1 MRTVII
7 NQNEAGQR
15 LDKFLLKYM
24 NLAGK
29 SFIYKMLRKKNIV
42 LNDKKCDGS
51 EKLNTGDEVKLFLSE
66 ETIEKFTENKTAK
79 LDVDTSALDIVFE
92 NDDIMIINKP
102 AGMLSQKAESGD
114 ISLVE
119 LVTAYLVNKGKLSE
133 EDLKT
138 FKPAV
143 CNRLDLNTS
152 GLVVAG
158 KSLAGLQ
165 VMSDAFKCRAIKK
178 YYLCIVDGVILKA
191 DRIDAYIYKDEA
203 LNRVEICDVDREGAQ
218 HIVTE
223 YEPIS
228 TNGKLTLLR
237 VHLITGRSHQIRAH
251 LAAIG
256 HPVIGDNKYGDVVK
270 NRYFRGRY
278 KVKSQLLHAYKLVM
292 PEFNGDFSELSGKT
306 FESQIPDGFVAV
318 AEGEGLSL

>member
-42 LNDKKCDGS
+42 LNNKKCDGS
-51 EKLNTGDEVKLFLSE
+51 ERLNSGDEVKLFLSE
-66 ETIEKFTENKTAK
+66 ETIWKFMETKTSQ
-79 LDVDTSALDIVFE
+79 LDIDTSGLNIIYE
-92 NDDIMIINKP
+92 DDNIMIIDKP

-119 LVTAYLVNKGKLSE
+119 LITAYLIKSGSITE
-133 EDLKT
+133 ENLKT

-143 CNRLDLNTS
+143 CNRLDRNTS

-165 VMSDAFKCRAIKK
+165 VMAEAFKKRTISK
-178 YYLCIVDGVILKA
+178 YYLCVVDGVITTKS
-191 DRIDAYIYKDEA
+191 RVDAYIYKDEA
-203 LNRVEICDVDREGAQ
+203 ANKVTLCGADHEEAQ
-218 HIVTE
+218 HIITK
-223 YEPIS
+223 YEPICD
-228 TNGKLTLLR
+228 NGSLTLLR

-251 LAAIG
+251 LSALG
-256 HPVIGDNKYGDVVK
+256 HPVIGDNKYGNIMLNRKFRKEYGIK
-270 NRYFRGRY
+270 N
-278 KVKSQLLHAYKLVM
+278 QLLHAYELIM
-292 PEFNGDFSELSGKT
+292 PKFNERLENISGQTFAARLPEDFE
-306 FESQIPDGFVAV
+306 AV
-318 AEGEGLSL
+318 LRGEGLKL

>member
-42 LNDKKCDGS
+42 LNNKKCDGS

-143 CNRLDLNTS
+143 CNRLDRNTS

-165 VMSDAFKCRAIKK
+165 VMSDAFKSRAIKK

-203 LNRVEICDVDREGAQ
+203 LNRVEICDADREGAQ
-218 HIVTE
+218 RIVTE

-292 PEFNGDFSELSGKT
+292 PEFNGDFMEISGKT

>member
-51 EKLNTGDEVKLFLSE
+51 EKLNIGDEVKLFLSD
-66 ETIEKFTENKTAK
+66 ETIEKFTEEKTTQ
-79 LDVDTSALDIVFE
+79 VDIDTTGLNIIYE
-92 NDDIMIINKP
+92 DDNIMIVDKP
-102 AGMLSQKAESGD
+102 VGVLSQRAESSD

-119 LVTAYLVNKGKLSE
+119 LITAYLIKSGQITTDN
-133 EDLKT
+133 LKT
-138 FKPAV
+138 FKPSV
-143 CNRLDLNTS
+143 CNRLDRNTS

-158 KSLAGLQ
+158 KSLTGLQ
-165 VMSDAFKCRAIKK
+165 VMAEAFKKRTIKK
-178 YYLCIVDGVILKA
+178 YYLCIVEGVIT
-191 DRIDAYIYKDEA
+191 DRTRADAYIYKDEA
-203 LNRVEICDVDREGAQ
+203 LNKVTLCDTDHEEAQ

-228 TNGKLTLLR
+228 NNGRLTLLR

-251 LAAIG
+251 LAALG
-256 HPVIGDNKYGDVVK
+256 HPVIGDNKYGNIML
-270 NRYFRGRY
+270 NRSFRKEYGIRN
-278 KVKSQLLHAYKLVM
+278 QLLHAYELIMPKLNGSLDNISGQTFTAKL
-292 PEFNGDFSELSGKT
+292 PGEFETVVK
-306 FESQIPDGFVAV
+306 
-318 AEGEGLSL
+318 GEGLKL

>member
-42 LNDKKCDGS
+42 LNNKKCDGS
-51 EKLNTGDEVKLFLSE
+51 ERLNSGDEVKLFLSE
-66 ETIEKFTENKTAK
+66 ETIQKFIEAKTSQI
-79 LDVDTSALDIVFE
+79 DIDTSALNIIYE
-92 NDDIMIINKP
+92 DDNIMIIDKP

-119 LVTAYLVNKGKLSE
+119 LITAYLIKSGSITE
-133 EDLKT
+133 ENLNT

-143 CNRLDLNTS
+143 CNRLDRNTS

-165 VMSDAFKCRAIKK
+165 VMAEAFKKRTISK
-178 YYLCIVDGVILKA
+178 YYLCVVDGVITTKS
-191 DRIDAYIYKDEA
+191 RVDAYIYKDEA
-203 LNRVEICDVDREGAQ
+203 ANKVTLCGADHEEAQ
-218 HIVTE
+218 HIITE
-223 YEPIS
+223 YEPICD
-228 TNGKLTLLR
+228 NGSLTLLR

-251 LAAIG
+251 LSALG
-256 HPVIGDNKYGDVVK
+256 HPVIGDNKYGNIMLNRKFRKEYGVK
-270 NRYFRGRY
+270 N
-278 KVKSQLLHAYKLVM
+278 QLLHAYELIM
-292 PEFNGDFSELSGKT
+292 PKFNERLENISGHTFTARLPEDFE
-306 FESQIPDGFVAV
+306 AV
-318 AEGEGLSL
+318 LRGEGLKL

>member
-7 NQNEAGQR
+7 NQTEAGQR

-42 LNDKKCDGS
+42 LNNKKCDGS
-51 EKLNTGDEVKLFLSE
+51 ERLNTGDEVKLFLSE
-66 ETIEKFTENKTAK
+66 ETIQKFMESKTSQ
-79 LDVDTSALDIVFE
+79 LDIDTSALNILYE
-92 NDDIMIINKP
+92 DDNVMIIDKP

-119 LVTAYLVNKGKLSE
+119 LITAYLINSGQITE
-133 EDLKT
+133 ENLMT

-143 CNRLDLNTS
+143 CNRLDRNTS

-165 VMSDAFKCRAIKK
+165 VMAEAFKKRTISK
-178 YYLCIVDGVILKA
+178 YYLCVVDGVITSKS
-191 DRIDAYIYKDEA
+191 RVDAYIYKDEA
-203 LNRVEICDVDREGAQ
+203 SNKVTLCEADHEDAQ
-218 HIVTE
+218 HIITE
-223 YEPIS
+223 YEPICN
-228 TNGKLTLLR
+228 NGSLTLLR

-251 LAAIG
+251 LAALG
-256 HPVIGDNKYGDVVK
+256 HPVIGDNKYGNIMLNRKFRKEYGVK
-270 NRYFRGRY
+270 N
-278 KVKSQLLHAYKLVM
+278 QLLHAYELIM
-292 PEFNGDFSELSGKT
+292 PEFKERLENISGQDFKADLPCD
-306 FESQIPDGFVAV
+306 FEDVIK
-318 AEGEGLSL
+318 GEGLKL